1 MVMRFHWSELGTIS
15 RSASPTSTCGFACR
29 GGPWSRFWTP
39 HTRLDMGLA
48 TVAAT
53 TRFGRCV
60 WPDLPRQPAHIPL
73 LLLAAPKV
81 RYSETWKQC
90 LKPVEDSMTTA
101 RATEPRN
108 TYAPIATF
116 VSWRVVSCAFD
127 PTALPTQAKIQTL
140 RRNRVITKGVTSPLR
155 TQTGLKGTTS
165 RYSSLNVW
173 LAAAFRRGGRAR
185 LNGVF
190 AKSRNSLLH
199 AADLLEVDSSGD
211 AIGSADI
218 LSDVEGDIAELRRQ
232 LHISTC
238 PARWRFTEGRF
249 AVIEDD
255 MGAEH
260 RIPID
265 SPLLADSSLG
275 DPVVVVD
282 EETEIGV
289 ALRYVLPGLEPAPVT
304 GSPELS
310 AKAIEYLSPLLNVHD
325 DSANSAF
332 YESLLA
338 SDR

>member
-1 MVMRFHWSELGTIS
+1 MVICFRGRELGTIL
-15 RSASPTSTCGFACR
+15 RSASPTSSCGLACC
-29 GGPWSRFWTP
+29 GGPWSRFWAP
-39 HTRLDMGLA
+39 HTRLDVGLA

-60 WPDLPRQPAHIPL
+60 WPDLPRQPAHIPRYL
-73 LLLAAPKV
+73 LDAPKV
-81 RYSETWKQC
+81 RYSETWNQC
-90 LKPVEDSMTTA
+90 LKLVEDHMAIA

-108 TYAPIATF
+108 TYTPIATF

-185 LNGVF
+185 LDEVL
-190 AKSRNSLLH
+190 AKTRSSLLR
-199 AADLLEVDSSGD
+199 AADRLEVDSSGP
-211 AIGSADI
+211 AAGTADI

-232 LHISTC
+232 LHISTR
-238 PARWRFTEGRF
+238 PARWSFTEGRS
-249 AVIEDD
+249 AVIVDGL
-255 MGAEH
+255 GAEH
-260 RIPID
+260 RIPVD

-282 EETEIGV
+282 EETDIGV
-289 ALRYVLPGLEPAPVT
+289 TLRYVLPGPEPAPAT

-310 AKAIEYLSPLLNVHD
+310 AKAIEYLSPLLRAND
-325 DSANSAF
+325 DGANEAV

-338 SDR
+338 SDT